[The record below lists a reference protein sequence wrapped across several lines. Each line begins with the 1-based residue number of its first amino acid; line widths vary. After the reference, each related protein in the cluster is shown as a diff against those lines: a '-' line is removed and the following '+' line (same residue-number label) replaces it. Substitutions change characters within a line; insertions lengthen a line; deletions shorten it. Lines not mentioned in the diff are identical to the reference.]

1 MPKARKHRDDIALLI
16 SLMSAIDGPDEML
29 EFLGAIL
36 TPAELQTMG
45 ERARIIEC
53 LLAGEKQRDIAKN
66 IGAGLSTVSRG
77 SRELKFGNGILS
89 LLFQRIQ

>member
-1 MPKARKHRDDIALLI
+1 MTKAHKNRDDIALLI
-16 SLMSAIDGPDEML
+16 KLMSAIDGSAELL

-36 TPAELQTMG
+36 TPAELKTMG
-45 ERARIIEC
+45 ERARIIER

-77 SRELKFGNGILS
+77 SRELKYGSGIFP